1 MKVVIVGCGWLGKL
15 VATELFSLSAMSG
28 QSITIYGSARSTER
42 LLLLP
47 ETIKPLMLDLSGD
60 IKINDNLF
68 SFFSNAI
75 VIVAIPPG
83 KAEGNNYLQSL
94 SRLSGLMQQT
104 AGVGCIH
111 FSSTGVYQGL
121 EGDTDETA
129 LPDLTQ
135 ERVKLLVS
143 GEQLLQQ
150 VPDCITL
157 RLAGLMGPG
166 RYPGRFIQGKVL
178 PAPYQPV
185 NMIHATDI
193 GRAVWQI
200 LQRPFAANLY
210 NLCCPQLTERQ
221 AFYNTACRLAGLP
234 APVFA
239 DDNVAGRRVIAAKFC
254 SDYIFSYRY
263 PSASDAL
270 SDC

>member
-15 VATELFSLSAMSG
+15 VAAELFSLSALSG
-28 QSITIYGSARSTER
+28 QEMSIYGTARSAER
-42 LLLLP
+42 LLSLP
-47 ETIKPLMLDLSGD
+47 ENIKPLLLDLSSD
-60 IKINDNLF
+60 IKLDANLF
-68 SFFSNAI
+68 SVFKDAI

-83 KAEGNNYLQSL
+83 KTEGNSYLQSL
-94 SRLSGLMQQT
+94 SCLSELMKQ
-104 AGVGCIH
+104 AGSLGCIH

-121 EGDTDETA
+121 AGDTDESA
-129 LPDLTQ
+129 LPDLSQ
-135 ERVKLLVS
+135 ERVKLLVA

-150 VPDCITL
+150 VPHCITL

-185 NMIHATDI
+185 NMVHAIDVS
-193 GRAVWQI
+193 RAVWGV
-200 LQRPFAANLY
+200 LQRPLVSGVY
-210 NLCCPQLTERQ
+210 NLSCPQLTERL
-221 AFYNTACRLAGLP
+221 AFYNTACNFAGLP

-239 DDNVAGRRVIAAKFC
+239 NDNASGRRVITNKFC
-254 SDYIFSYRY
+254 TDYIFSYRY